1 MAAVPKPLHGR
12 NFVFDGDP
20 GLLFDGKQM
29 LFVLRRPVH
38 SAAARNAVSRKGQ
51 ASAGRLPAGNTRVY
65 LKRIEKLPEP
75 VCSVQTIQAVLFFND
90 CACLFSKRNTDIT
103 SNIEKA

>member
-38 SAAARNAVSRKGQ
+38 SAAARSAVSRKGQ

-65 LKRIEKLPEP
+65 LKRIEKP
-75 VCSVQTIQAVLFFND
+75 VSYTHLDVYKRQTWDAGHGLFKFGLCSPAAVYY
-90 CACLFSKRNTDIT
+90 K
-103 SNIEKA
+103 